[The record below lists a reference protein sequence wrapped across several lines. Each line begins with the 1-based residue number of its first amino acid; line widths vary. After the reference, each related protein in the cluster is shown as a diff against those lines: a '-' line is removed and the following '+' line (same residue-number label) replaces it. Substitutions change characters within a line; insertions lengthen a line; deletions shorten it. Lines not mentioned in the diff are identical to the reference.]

1 MNSGNPLH
9 DATDHF
15 NQIEWEERHRI
26 TKPHLCT
33 FCNREFYEGLEFE
46 FEKGCDE
53 CIKDGTARR
62 YFAELEM
69 PSGLIERIIESGVK
83 LSKD

>member
-1 MNSGNPLH
+1 MNSGNPVE
-9 DATDHF
+9 DAIDHF
-15 NQIEWEERHRI
+15 NQMEMEEMNRI

-46 FEKGCDE
+46 FEKGCDD

-69 PSGLIERIIESGVK
+69 GAGLIERIISSGVK
-83 LSKD
+83 LTK